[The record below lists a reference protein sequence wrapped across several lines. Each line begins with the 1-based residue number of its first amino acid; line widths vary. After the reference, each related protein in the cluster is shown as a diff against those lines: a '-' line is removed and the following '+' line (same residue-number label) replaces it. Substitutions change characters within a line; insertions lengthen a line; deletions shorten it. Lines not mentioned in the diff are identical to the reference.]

1 MLIATKMQ
9 LTIKDS
15 AVLPAKHD
23 HEYNINY
30 LKMFSQF

>member
-1 MLIATKMQ
+1 MLISGKMQ

-15 AVLPAKHD
+15 AVLPAKHNQ
-23 HEYNINY
+23 EYNKNY